1 MNIEQ
6 AIATARVLAD
16 YDQEVSRVAQE
27 FNGFEGLV

>member
-16 YDQEVSRVAQE
+16 CGREVSRVAQE